1 MWLGLKAWVRDL
13 LRAPRG
19 CVTASGPCWWK
30 ELEHRSNLDDWR
42 FRLRAS
48 EPRLILSAACWLEY
62 KRPSANIPVRPVRY
76 VMKTSGFLVSLMVCL
91 FAMAVPAH
99 GEESEA
105 PGTESTDVRH
115 LKLGDGYEV
124 VVRREGVEKRYSGR
138 LVQMTGEWLVLRS
151 VSEGRNEQGVP
162 LLSKAPYYGRLFRNV
177 GIGRV
182 AIDRWVPRDSA
193 TIVGRSIADDE
204 SQCPLTT
211 QHPTWD
217 EVIRVEYADAGEV
230 VGFSD
235 APTREGATLHHIEA
249 VGEEVK
255 TPWPVL
261 GQLPVIG
268 GTFTSRHFVLREEE
282 RQVALGSVLSV
293 EVPAAEER
301 EEGGQVAFD

>member
-1 MWLGLKAWVRDL
+1 
-13 LRAPRG
+13 
-19 CVTASGPCWWK
+19 
-30 ELEHRSNLDDWR
+30 
-42 FRLRAS
+42 
-48 EPRLILSAACWLEY
+48 
-62 KRPSANIPVRPVRY
+62 Y

-204 SQCPLTT
+204 SQCPLT
-211 QHPTWD
+211 
-217 EVIRVEYADAGEV
+217 
-230 VGFSD
+230 
-235 APTREGATLHHIEA
+235 
-249 VGEEVK
+249 
-255 TPWPVL
+255 
-261 GQLPVIG
+261 
-268 GTFTSRHFVLREEE
+268 
-282 RQVALGSVLSV
+282 
-293 EVPAAEER
+293 
-301 EEGGQVAFD
+301 